1 MRCPY
6 CGTENSVQVCV
17 RCERSRAV
25 RNASPYTTDPR
36 AASMPYGNRNGP
48 MSRKSANVFAASLP
62 ATATIA
68 LLRRTRYLTGHS
80 SSMPPPDPSAPGRGA
95 PQAGST
101 HAGAAYPSKEGGPS
115 HPHPAQEQRHASG
128 AFDASAY
135 SSGPLPPNPAYEEF
149 QREYAA
155 RYAPYSEPVVS
166 RRRKGFRAIHMALIF
181 TLGAAAGLT
190 GAWWADSSDQQSAAY
205 SPVPGIASAK
215 PDLPPYEQLI
225 RRDGS
230 LGASG
235 SSGTQ
240 GVRGIRPGELPYDGK
255 PPAEDE
261 EVIASAPATS
271 LSSAGISSGAG
282 GEEDDAAAGQSNQPS
297 AAAPAPEKAKTP
309 PVAAVTPA
317 APSATA
323 GRAAGSGAA
332 DVQVKEANTRASGPS
347 APAKRT
353 AVAKNAKDQEIER
366 IRRQADDELK
376 KKSSAPR
383 RANEERPA
391 TRVAQKNQGGGQSS
405 NAPSSSNNHK
415 VMLAQCEAAPN
426 IFRREQCKW
435 KLCNGMWG
443 KNGCPSYAKPNNFY
457 KY

>member
-1 MRCPY
+1 MRCQY
-6 CGTENSVQVCV
+6 CGTENSAQVCV
-17 RCERSRAV
+17 RCERSRAAG
-25 RNASPYTTDPR
+25 NASPHTIDSH
-36 AASMPYGNRNGP
+36 AASLPYGNRNDSP
-48 MSRKSANVFAASLP
+48 SRKSARVFAASLP
-62 ATATIA
+62 ATVTIA

-80 SSMPPPDPSAPGRGA
+80 SSMPTPDPSAPGRGA

-101 HAGAAYPSKEGGPS
+101 HAGAAYPSKQDGTS
-115 HPHPAQEQRHASG
+115 PHPAQEQRQASG
-128 AFDASAY
+128 TFDASAY

-190 GAWWADSSDQQSAAY
+190 GAWWADSSGQQSAAQ

-225 RRDGS
+225 RRDGVQ
-230 LGASG
+230 GTSG
-235 SSGTQ
+235 NSGMQ

-255 PPAEDE
+255 PPTGDDD
-261 EVIASAPATS
+261 VIASAPAASVPS
-271 LSSAGISSGAG
+271 LGISSGAG
-282 GEEDDAAAGQSNQPS
+282 GEEDDAAAAQSTQPS
-297 AAAPAPEKAKTP
+297 AAAPAPEKAKTA
-309 PVAAVTPA
+309 PVAPA
-317 APSATA
+317 ASAAPAT
-323 GRAAGSGAA
+323 RAPGSVEANM
-332 DVQVKEANTRASGPS
+332 QVKEADNRASGTS

-353 AVAKNAKDQEIER
+353 AVAKNAKDQEIDR

-376 KKSSAPR
+376 KKGSAPR
-383 RANEERPA
+383 RADEERPA
-391 TRVAQKNQGGGQSS
+391 TRVAQKNQGGGEPS
-405 NAPSSSNNHK
+405 NAPSSSSNHK

-457 KY
+457 NY